1 MRRSTVHR
9 LDLLLPLCYA
19 ARDTAS
25 RTAFLC
31 TAKVGQSH
39 VFSTPIG
46 RAMRASAKPF

>member
-9 LDLLLPLCYA
+9 LGLLLPLCYA
-19 ARDTAS
+19 ACDTAS

-39 VFSTPIG
+39 VFSAPIG